1 MTKYTM
7 LRAFLYSL
15 AAFLAPLADEIGPI
29 LAGDQW
35 PSPQKLVACFI
46 TGTLAVTVT
55 LRAYF
60 DGSAER
66 ARAGKEGC
74 V

>member
-1 MTKYTM
+1 MNTYTA
-7 LRAFLYSL
+7 LRAALYAL
-15 AAFLAPLADEIGPI
+15 AAFLAPLVDEVGPI

-35 PSPQKLVACFI
+35 PSPQKLVACAI
-46 TGTLAVTVT
+46 TGALAVTVT

-60 DGSAER
+60 DGSAQR
-66 ARAGKEGC
+66 ARDAKEAD